1 MDAMTAPIDADTDA
15 APAAVQERLYQAAV
29 AAHAPAI
36 ARLAHAVERNPD
48 RARDLEQDIHLALW
62 RSLSGFAGRSALST
76 FVYRVAHNV
85 AASHVARDARGAKGV
100 ALEDIAD
107 LPAADDPEGTAGTAQ
122 LLARIHALIAALR
135 QPDRSVMLLHLEGL
149 DAAAIGAVTGLSA
162 NHVAV
167 KLHRIRTMLARHFAS
182 GDPR

>member
-1 MDAMTAPIDADTDA
+1 
-15 APAAVQERLYQAAV
+15 
-29 AAHAPAI
+29 
-36 ARLAHAVERNPD
+36 
-48 RARDLEQDIHLALW
+48 
-62 RSLSGFAGRSALST
+62 
-76 FVYRVAHNV
+76 
-85 AASHVARDARGAKGV
+85 
-100 ALEDIAD
+100 
-107 LPAADDPEGTAGTAQ
+107 
-122 LLARIHALIAALR
+122 LLARIHTLIATLR